1 MKKLI
6 TIFTVFFTVM
16 FYALGILK
24 VSAEEYRN
32 YSLTIN
38 GTTVG
43 HTYEAYQIFKGEI
56 SEDGKTLSNIG

>member
-24 VSAEEYRN
+24 VSAEESRN

-43 HTYEAYQIFKGEI
+43 HTYEAYQIFKG
-56 SEDGKTLSNIG
+56 